1 MEIDGVLAQIMY
13 KENLHLLIFGMVLL
27 IGLLGL
33 IIYLD
38 CSIKLKIKDI
48 SFISMIFATIILVG
62 GMGIYSTIDN
72 FSHHV
77 ANRRAELN
85 YSYYLDD
92 KEIDETSI
100 DINECNI
107 EYDDYNK
114 VAYIKGSP
122 THRQAYGIV

>member
-1 MEIDGVLAQIMY
+1 MDRILAQIMY
-13 KENLHLLIFGMVLL
+13 KENLHLLIFGFVLL

-38 CSIKLKIKDI
+38 CSMKLKIKDV
-48 SFISMIFATIILVG
+48 SFISMIFTTIILVD

-72 FSHHV
+72 FNHHI

-85 YSYYLDD
+85 YTYYLNN
-92 KEIDETSI
+92 KEIDKTSLN
-100 DINECNI
+100 INECNI

-114 VAYIKGSP
+114 VAYIKG
-122 THRQAYGIV
+122 